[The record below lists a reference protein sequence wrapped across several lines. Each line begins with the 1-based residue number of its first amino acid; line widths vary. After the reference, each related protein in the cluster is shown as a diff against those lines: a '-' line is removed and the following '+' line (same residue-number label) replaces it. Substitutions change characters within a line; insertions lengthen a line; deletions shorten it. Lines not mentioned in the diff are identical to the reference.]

1 MWAWSQLVD
10 GEWLTSE
17 AIDSPFDL
25 QITPFLGMLREL
37 QCLHERRM
45 IAEQK
50 ELSEDGMTSG
60 VPATVHLI
68 WVVRDRDE
76 LQLLDSQ
83 LLAAAA

>member
-1 MWAWSQLVD
+1 MTPKLVM
-10 GEWLTSE
+10 
-17 AIDSPFDL
+17 

-37 QCLHERRM
+37 QGLHERRM
-45 IAEQK
+45 IAEHK
-50 ELSEDGMTSG
+50 DLSEDGLATG

-76 LQLLDSQ
+76 LQLLDSR